1 MLLILPHNK
10 LRSTG
15 LGLICHPRKNMLPLK
30 RGQADQS
37 AEEGGNDAGAGRPCK
52 ERLLRVLYDSE
63 AASWAAETL
72 GEKFEVKNFDSASP
86 ALAILTAVGIPVEIW
101 P

>member
-1 MLLILPHNK
+1 MQVPASSHTFCA
-10 LRSTG
+10 SFVE
-15 LGLICHPRKNMLPLK
+15 KNMLPLK